1 MQKQGKKARVRAVKA
16 ASTLVVLLWSAS
28 AMTAEAQSGGRVPLE
43 ASIGAGAG
51 ALWDD
56 ETNLGRGVTA
66 AGGVAALLGGRVR
79 LGVDV
84 DWTSHI
90 RDSGYLR
97 AEGDLVGLFA
107 RASYMFRAAD
117 AAVRPVLGGS
127 VGLLHSSGVLIT
139 PGGVFGP
146 PGSPGSVLEERR
158 PWRLTRPAFDL
169 HGGARL
175 RLSDRLSLRPEG
187 RWRATLGSARSPS
200 IEPPLI
206 NIQGLVHLDMG
217 F

>member
-1 MQKQGKKARVRAVKA
+1 MQTRGERARVRAVIPA
-16 ASTLVVLLWSAS
+16 TLVVLLWSAS
-28 AMTAEAQSGGRVPLE
+28 AMTAEAQSGRRVPLE
-43 ASIGAGAG
+43 ASVGAGAG

-56 ETNLGRGVTA
+56 ETNLGRGVTT
-66 AGGVAALLGGRVR
+66 AGGVAALLGGKVR

-84 DWTSHI
+84 DWTSHV

-97 AEGDLVGLFA
+97 AEGDLVGLFV
-107 RASYMFRAAD
+107 RASYLMRARD

-139 PGGVFGP
+139 PATVFGP
-146 PGSPGSVLEERR
+146 GGPLGSVSEERR
-158 PWRLTRPAFDL
+158 PWALTRPAFDL
-169 HGGARL
+169 HGGVRL

-187 RWRATLGSARSPS
+187 RWRATFGSAQSPS

-206 NIQGLVHLDMG
+206 NIQGLVHLDIR